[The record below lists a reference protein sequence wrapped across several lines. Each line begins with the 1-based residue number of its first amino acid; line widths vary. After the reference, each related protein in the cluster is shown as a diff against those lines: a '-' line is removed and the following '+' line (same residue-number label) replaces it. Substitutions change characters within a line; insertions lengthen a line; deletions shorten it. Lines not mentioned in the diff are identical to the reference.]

1 MAESEESAEIAAEE
15 LPATPADDND
25 DDHTAAESE
34 GPEGA
39 AMDDGEETDMFQD
52 IPQRS
57 AELCDSVRLERRPSL
72 VPIFAHG
79 DEVTSGCF
87 IGETSHA
94 RQTEP
99 EGGAVAVVNHRAPSV
114 QSDDSAKTAAGE
126 LPAAPVEEDEED
138 EEGDANTVDK
148 QTHNTTLDDGSCVLK
163 ITYGA
168 SGTCFR
174 PSVEDEEDDDDANT
188 AAEPEAPEGAAAD
201 DEEEA
206 YIPRAQP
213 RQPVEPNR
221 YPVINRR
228 LPQVFNR
235 NDPWQDSYFHSIA
248 HLRRAALQ
256 IDNLDYVHDLRQKT
270 KA

>member
-1 MAESEESAEIAAEE
+1 MGYPNFIQHT
-15 LPATPADDND
+15 LATGNRVVVALQLLVL
-25 DDHTAAESE
+25 
-34 GPEGA
+34 G
-39 AMDDGEETDMFQD
+39 
-52 IPQRS
+52 
-57 AELCDSVRLERRPSL
+57 LERLTLCL
-72 VPIFAHG
+72 VEHRIFDSASNDLGNERSRSHSQSRAYLS
-79 DEVTSGCF
+79 TGCRRLRHK
-87 IGETSHA
+87 E
-94 RQTEP
+94 R
-99 EGGAVAVVNHRAPSV
+99 VVNHRAPSV

-148 QTHNTTLDDGSCVLK
+148 HTHNTTLDDGSCVLK

-168 SGTCFR
+168 TGTCFR